1 MLIVPGLQPLQ
12 QTRHS
17 RELGRRVE
25 QLVRDYQR
33 EHPDVTE
40 GDVRTALAQLT
51 SETASP
57 DALRRKRVLA
67 VAVGALTVGAFTAMA
82 STGGDL
88 FENNRLLFP
97 IIGVVAAVAGVAI
110 AVIRMAQRN

>member
-1 MLIVPGLQPLQ
+1 MLIVPGLPPLQ

-33 EHPDVTE
+33 ANPDVTE
-40 GDVRTALAQLT
+40 GDVRTALAQLASGT
-51 SETASP
+51 ESP
-57 DALRRKRVLA
+57 DAQRRKRVLA
-67 VAVGALTVGAFTAMA
+67 IAIGALTVGAFTAMA

-88 FENNRLLFP
+88 FENNRMLFP
-97 IIGVVAAVAGVAI
+97 IIGVIAAVAGVAI
-110 AVIRMAQRN
+110 AAIRLTR

>member
-110 AVIRMAQRN
+110 AVIRMVQRS

>member
-1 MLIVPGLQPLQ
+1 MIIIPGNPPLQ

-17 RELGRRVE
+17 SELGRRVE

-51 SETASP
+51 SELP
-57 DALRRKRVLA
+57 QDNLRRNRVLGA
-67 VAVGALTVGAFTAMA
+67 VLAALGAGLFGIMA
-82 STGGDL
+82 STGGQG
-88 FENNRLLFP
+88 FANNPMVFK
-97 IIGVVAAVAGVAI
+97 IVGVAAAVLGVTFAAI
-110 AVIRMAQRN
+110 RIARRS

>member
-1 MLIVPGLQPLQ
+1 MLIIPGLPPLQ

-40 GDVRTALAQLT
+40 GDVRTALAQL
-51 SETASP
+51 SSGEPSV
-57 DALRRKRVLA
+57 DVVRRKRVLA
-67 VAVGALTVGAFTAMA
+67 VALATLMAGAFAAMA
-82 STGGDL
+82 STGGE
-88 FENNRLLFP
+88 FFANNPMIFR
-97 IIGVVAAVAGVAI
+97 IIGVVAAVCGVVI
-110 AVIRMAQRN
+110 AAVRLSRRD